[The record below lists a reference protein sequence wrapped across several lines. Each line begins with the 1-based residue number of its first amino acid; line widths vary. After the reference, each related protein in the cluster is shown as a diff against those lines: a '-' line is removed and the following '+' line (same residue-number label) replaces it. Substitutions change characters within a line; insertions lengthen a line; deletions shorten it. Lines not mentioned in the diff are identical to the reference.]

1 MTDEE
6 KEVNDI
12 HGAIRGLLPSG
23 GTTNSLGMTHED
35 VSSMYPENR

>member
-12 HGAIRGLLPSG
+12 HGAIRDLLPPG
-23 GTTNSLGMTHED
+23 ETAKSLGMTHED
-35 VSSMYPENR
+35 VSSMYPDGG